1 MKNKVFLFFIL
12 AVLILGL
19 VPLINLMAGVKS
31 FKVKYIYNIDFVIA
45 KANSFLYDYGLN
57 LNPGQVII
65 GKDDWLYLGN
75 DHANTVTAARSG
87 FDASYIRT
95 ALNKKRKLDAW
106 GDFFKSKGVQD
117 FKVLVGPNKS
127 SIYPEFLPDWFEVSE
142 NNKVDVLNSITKKQH
157 YIYPRSVLLQAKALE
172 NAHDLY
178 YKTDT
183 HWNRW
188 GAWIAFDDFMRKI
201 QKDNPEINYDLQ
213 AVLRDP
219 VAINGIDLSGF
230 LRLTLELKD
239 QQQILEFLP
248 DTPVKT
254 TCHVFYTHEHV
265 ECAHN
270 PEIVSQ
276 PEPLLVTA
284 VGAQNNKKVLWIR
297 DSFGTALSPYMS
309 RVFSNTVQVHY
320 DHLNQE
326 KLVKLVDEFK
336 PDYVFVTIVERS
348 IDGGLPF
355 EYPVLDM
362 NQKST
367 YSFNSEIA
375 GLHDMQHA
383 NGIFSI
389 AGDDP
394 FIVYKLERELPGEV
408 GDSVTVSLACAGDT
422 QGKTDVQLFW
432 KGREHDDFS
441 EKNSVRSVVSQGTTQ
456 IELGL
461 NMVWNAQESIQ
472 YLRLDIEPS
481 SFAGCMKFT
490 VQDLFLNKQY

>member
-12 AVLILGL
+12 AFLILGF
-19 VPLINLMAGVKS
+19 VPLINIMAGVKS
-31 FKVKYIYNIDFVIA
+31 FKVKHIYNIDFVIA

-57 LNPGQVII
+57 LSPGQVII

-87 FDASYIRT
+87 VDASYIRI
-95 ALNKKRKLDAW
+95 ALSKKRKLDAW
-106 GDFFKSKGVQD
+106 GEFFASKGVQD

-127 SIYPEFLPDWFEVSE
+127 SIYSEYLPDWFKISE
-142 NNKVDVLNSITKKQH
+142 NNKVDLLNSVTENKY
-157 YIYPRSVLLQAKALE
+157 YIYPRSALLEAKDLD
-172 NAHDLY
+172 NAHELY

-183 HWNRW
+183 HWNRL
-188 GAWIAFDDFMRKI
+188 GAWIAFDDFIKKI
-201 QKDNPEINYDLQ
+201 QKDNPEINYDLR
-213 AVLRDP
+213 AVLQDP
-219 VAINGIDLSGF
+219 VAIHGNDLSGF

-239 QQQILEFLP
+239 QQQVVEFLP
-248 DTPVKT
+248 NTPIKT
-254 TCHVFYTHEHV
+254 QCHIFYTREHV

-270 PEIVSQ
+270 PEIISQ

-309 RVFSNTVQVHY
+309 RVFSNIVQVHY

-326 KLVKLVDEFK
+326 KLVKLVDDFK

-355 EYPVLDM
+355 EYPALDVE
-362 NQKST
+362 QDPL

-375 GLHDMQHA
+375 DLHDLQHA
-383 NGIFSI
+383 DGMFSI
-389 AGDDP
+389 TGDDP
-394 FIVYKLERELPGEV
+394 FIVYKLEHELQGEAS
-408 GDSVTVSLACAGDT
+408 DSVAVNLVCAGDA
-422 QGKTDVQLFW
+422 QENIDVQLFW
-432 KGREHDDFS
+432 KGHEHDDFS
-441 EKNSVRSVVSQGTTQ
+441 EINSVKSAVSQGTAQ
-456 IELGL
+456 ITLGL
-461 NMVWNAQESIQ
+461 NVGWNAQEKIQ

-481 SFAGCMKFT
+481 SFAGCMRFT
-490 VQDLFLNKQY
+490 VEDLLLNKKY